1 MAVLVTGGAGFV
13 GLNLIERLLERGR
26 ETVAFDRRPPP
37 EAAMRDFGPL
47 AGTLH
52 VAEGDVADGP
62 TIKRVFADHA
72 IDAVIHAAVITS
84 GPERERADGGAVIR
98 VNVLGTYEVLEAAR
112 RGGAGRVVYVSSG
125 AVYGAAAFGPD
136 PLDEAASVPVPDTLY
151 GITKYAAERTALY
164 YRGAWGIDVIAARL
178 GGVFGRWEHASG
190 VRDTLSVPLQL
201 VRLAMEGTEAVL
213 PREGVKDW
221 VYGTDVADALITLLE
236 REKPDHDVYHVSA
249 GHAWSVEAWCR
260 ALKGALPAFTYR
272 IADAGEA
279 ANVDYYAPRDR
290 AIMSVARLADETGFR
305 ARFTPEAAAAD
316 YVDWIGRHE
325 LWRA

>member
-26 ETVAFDRRPPP
+26 ETVAFDRRPLP
-37 EAAMRDFGPL
+37 ESAMRDFGPL
-47 AGTLH
+47 PGTLH
-52 VAEGDVADGP
+52 VAAGDVADSADVES
-62 TIKRVFADHA
+62 VFANHA
-72 IDAVIHAAVITS
+72 IDAVVHAAVITS
-84 GPERERADGGAVIR
+84 GSERERTDGGAVIR
-98 VNVLGTYEVLEAAR
+98 VNVLGTYEVLEAAHR
-112 RGGAGRVVYVSSG
+112 HGAGRVVYVSSG
-125 AVYGAAAFGPD
+125 AVYGAGAFSPD
-136 PLDEAASVPVPDTLY
+136 PLDEAASIPVPDTLY

-164 YRGAWGIDVIAARL
+164 YRRAWEMDVCAARL

-201 VRLAMEGTEAVL
+201 VRLAWTGDAAVL

-221 VYGTDVADALITLLE
+221 VYGTDVADALITLLD
-236 REKPDHDVYHVSA
+236 REKPDHDVYHVGA

-260 ALKGALPAFTYR
+260 ALKGAIPQFTYR
-272 IADAGEA
+272 MAEAGET
-279 ANVDYYAPRDR
+279 ANVDYYGMRDR
-290 AIMSVARLADETGFR
+290 AILSVARLADETGFR
-305 ARFTPEAAAAD
+305 ARFTPEAALAD

>member
-13 GLNLIERLLERGR
+13 GLNLIERLLEQGR

-37 EAAMRDFGPL
+37 ETAMRDFGPL
-47 AGTLH
+47 PGTLH
-52 VAEGDVADGP
+52 VAIGDVTDGP
-62 TIKRVFADHA
+62 AMKRVFADHA
-72 IDAVIHAAVITS
+72 IDAVVHAAVITS
-84 GPERERADGGAVIR
+84 GPERERTDGATVIR

-112 RGGAGRVVYVSSG
+112 GGGAGRVVYVSSG
-125 AVYGAAAFGPD
+125 AVYGAGAFDPD

-164 YRGAWGIDVIAARL
+164 YRRAWGMDVCAARL

-201 VRLAMEGTEAVL
+201 ARLAMEGTEAVL

-221 VYGTDVADALITLLE
+221 VYGTDVADALITLLD
-236 REKPDHDVYHVSA
+236 REKPRHDVYHVSA
-249 GHAWSVEAWCR
+249 GHSWSVQAWCR
-260 ALKGALPAFTYR
+260 ALKGAIPAFTYR
-272 IADAGEA
+272 IAEGDKA
-279 ANVDYYAPRDR
+279 ANVDYYAARDR
-290 AIMSVARLADETGFR
+290 AILSVARLADETGFR

-325 LWRA
+325 FWCA